1 MSGVGRDEMD
11 PDVSCKEGQLDR
23 QVYGSEIELAKTR
36 RRPKGA
42 VDDFSGGWP
51 VHTRKP
57 TSTETVE
64 HM

>member
-1 MSGVGRDEMD
+1 MTGSGRDEMD

-42 VDDFSGGWP
+42 CGDSLGERL
-51 VHTRKP
+51 VHLGT
-57 TSTETVE
+57 
-64 HM
+64 